1 MKPQY
6 CSQGHLNSVDSRFCR
21 LCGES
26 LMGGSPQA
34 VAGQLLGWRYR
45 ILSELAQG
53 GFGRTYLVQDTHRFD
68 EPCVLKEFAPQ
79 VQGQEALRKAEEL
92 FAREAGILYQLQHP
106 QIPEFREL
114 FRAGWQGRER
124 LFLVQDF
131 VDGQT
136 YQDLLHDRQQQGATF
151 TEAEVTELLFQ
162 LLPVL
167 DYIHKAG
174 VIHRDISPDNLIRRS
189 ADGLPVLI
197 DFGGVKQVAA
207 RAISESSP
215 QANGR
220 VATMTRIGKLGYA
233 PPEQLEQGAVSP
245 HSDLYALAV
254 TVLVLLTGKE
264 PQDLFFTNGSLN
276 RRGWQ
281 PAVSL
286 TPTLTKTL
294 DRMLDPYPDK
304 RYQAA
309 QEVLQALT
317 QPDATQAKSP
327 RSAPVPKVSAPA
339 AIPNLVQS
347 ATSMV
352 KTIAVGRSRAKTQ
365 AAQAIPQP
373 ASPAQSLPWRELAAL
388 VKWLV
393 VGGMIVGG
401 WWVGVKWLGPALKDK
416 LPEIT
421 PSMRSPQKNNL
432 NHSTVPKPQESEFS
446 KAEQARKQK
455 LAQRLQKLG
464 VADNFM
470 IALVNELFY
479 ARHPELNGQT
489 LGTGAADEN
498 LRAEWDQIA
507 LQVADRLQ
515 SLNPAARSRLGR
527 YSEAD
532 LRDRQAA
539 LEQLN
544 LSSRAANDLTDAQFF
559 YLFPEQ
565 SRQDDL
571 INQSLGQV
579 WQAIAAEQLKS
590 LQSGKA
596 LEQVEFVTTNFNHRL
611 SGTLKP
617 GEAKAFLA
625 RFRENQSLRL
635 QLQVPDQ
642 SVRLSL
648 YPPNSKSP
656 ALLADSRETNW
667 SGKLKETGL
676 YEITLASNTTQTISY
691 AIDLSA
697 TDGMAFP

>member
-26 LMGGSPQA
+26 LTGGSAQV

-45 ILSELAQG
+45 IVSELAQG

-92 FAREAGILYQLQHP
+92 FAREAGILYQLEHP

-114 FRAGWQGRER
+114 FRAEWQGRER

-136 YQDLLHDRQQQGATF
+136 YQDLLHDRQQQSATF
-151 TEAEVTELLFQ
+151 TEVEVKELLFQ

-167 DYIHKAG
+167 DYIHRAG

-189 ADGLPVLI
+189 SDGLPILI

-207 RAISESSP
+207 RAISESAP

-220 VATMTRIGKLGYA
+220 IATMTRLGKLGYA
-233 PPEQLEQGAVSP
+233 PPEQLEQGEVSP

-264 PQDLFFTNGSLN
+264 PQDLFFANGGLN

-281 PAVSL
+281 QVVSL
-286 TPTLTKTL
+286 TPTLTQTL
-294 DRMLDPYPDK
+294 DRMLDPYPEK
-304 RYQAA
+304 RYQSA

-317 QPDATQAKSP
+317 QPDAIQAKPP
-327 RSAPVPKVSAPA
+327 RSAPAPKASVFAP
-339 AIPNLVQS
+339 IPNLIQS

-365 AAQAIPQP
+365 AAQATPKP
-373 ASPAQSLPWRELAAL
+373 ASAAQPLQWKEMAAL

-401 WWVGVKWLGPALKDK
+401 WWVGVKWLGPALKEK

-421 PSMRSPQKNNL
+421 HSMRPPQTNNL
-432 NHSTVPKPQESEFS
+432 NNSAVAKPQETEFS
-446 KAEQARKQK
+446 KAEQVRKQK
-455 LAQRLQKLG
+455 LAQRLHKLG
-464 VADNFM
+464 VDDNFV
-470 IALVNELFY
+470 IGLVNELFY
-479 ARHPELNGQT
+479 AQHPELNGQT
-489 LGTGAADEN
+489 LGTGAAEEN

-515 SLNPAARSRLGR
+515 SLSPVTRSRLGQ

-532 LRDRQAA
+532 LRNRQAI
-539 LEQLN
+539 LNQLN

-559 YLFPEQ
+559 HLFPDQ
-565 SRQDDL
+565 SRTDNL
-571 INQSLGQV
+571 LNQPIGQV
-579 WQAIAAEQLKS
+579 WQAIAADQLKS
-590 LQSGKA
+590 LQSGET
-596 LEQVEFVTTNFNHRL
+596 LEQVRFPTDNFSHRL
-611 SGTLKP
+611 NGTLKP

-625 RFRENQSLRL
+625 RFNQNQTFRL
-635 QLQVPDQ
+635 QLQVPVQ
-642 SVRLSL
+642 SVRVSL
-648 YPPNSKSP
+648 YPPSSKSP
-656 ALLADSRETNW
+656 ALLEDSQETSW

-676 YEITLASNTTQTISY
+676 YEITLVSDTTQSISY
-691 AIDLSA
+691 AIDLAA
-697 TDGMAFP
+697 TNDTAAF